1 MADDDDFQDGDENNS
16 TEGTEQSG
24 RRNPQREYQDRIEK
38 ENRKLR
44 EDNEAK
50 DARLAKSSQA
60 ERELAFV
67 KAGANT
73 DNPTVQLLLDNY
85 KGDLTPEAIKV
96 ELEKYDLIP
105 TSEKE
110 DVKAELNA
118 LGEVSRAS
126 TGATSLAPLS
136 VLDEIRRPGASRDEI
151 VAAARKAG
159 STISEEEPGEFFS
172 LFPN

>member
-1 MADDDDFQDGDENNS
+1 MADDDFQDGDNDNS
-16 TEGTEQSG
+16 TEAPEQKG
-24 RRNPQREYQDRIEK
+24 RNPQREYQDRIEK

-44 EDNEAK
+44 EENETK
-50 DARLAKSSQA
+50 DAKLARATQA
-60 ERELAFV
+60 EREVAFL

-73 DNPTVQLLLDNY
+73 DNPTVQLILETY

-96 ELEKYDLIP
+96 ELEKHDLIP

-126 TGATSLAPLS
+126 TGATSATPLS
-136 VLDEIRRPGASRDEI
+136 AIEEIRRPGASREEI
-151 VAAARKAG
+151 IAAARKAG
-159 STISEEEPGEFFS
+159 STISDEEPGAIFS
-172 LFPN
+172 LFQ